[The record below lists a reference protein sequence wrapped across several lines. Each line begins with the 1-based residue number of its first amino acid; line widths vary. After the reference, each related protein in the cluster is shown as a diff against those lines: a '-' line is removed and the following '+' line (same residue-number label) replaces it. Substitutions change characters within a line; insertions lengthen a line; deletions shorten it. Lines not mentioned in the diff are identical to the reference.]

1 MIFFTHW
8 GFILITM
15 AVTLDAC
22 LVLHRFTQQ
31 QSKNA
36 LKRRNAMQDDGHW
49 TVKLSIGVTA
59 IAYPLA
65 LFVTIAFWGFI
76 YNWKEPFEW
85 GMGNYINLNVHLI
98 QVNLISLLHFLK

>member
-8 GFILITM
+8 GFIIITM

-22 LVLHRFTQQ
+22 LVLYRFMLQN
-31 QSKNA
+31 SKNST
-36 LKRRNAMQDDGHW
+36 KRRNAMQDDCHW
-49 TVKLSIGVTA
+49 TLQLSICLTA

-76 YNWKEPFEW
+76 YKWNEDFEW
-85 GMGNYINLNVHLI
+85 SMGQYINLNVHLI
-98 QVNLISLLHFLK
+98 QVLIST